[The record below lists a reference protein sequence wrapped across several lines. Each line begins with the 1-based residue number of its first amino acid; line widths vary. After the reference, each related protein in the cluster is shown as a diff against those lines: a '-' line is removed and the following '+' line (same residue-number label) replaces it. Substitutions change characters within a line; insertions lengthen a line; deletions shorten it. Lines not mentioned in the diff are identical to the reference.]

1 MEGWN
6 LPLEQI
12 NSDVRF
18 VVYSAERGLLSE
30 HAFQGGALTSLTTEL
45 TQNPASK
52 AGIYERDNAWMR
64 LV

>member
-1 MEGWN
+1 MEGWT

-12 NSDVRF
+12 NSAVRF

-30 HAFQGGALTSLTTEL
+30 HTFQGDALTSLTTEL

-52 AGIYERDNAWMR
+52 AGMYERNMVWIR
-64 LV
+64 LL